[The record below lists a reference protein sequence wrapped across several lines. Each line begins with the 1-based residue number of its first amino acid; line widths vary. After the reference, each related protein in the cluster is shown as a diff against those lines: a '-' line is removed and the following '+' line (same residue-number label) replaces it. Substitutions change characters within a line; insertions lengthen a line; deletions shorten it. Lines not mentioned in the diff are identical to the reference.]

1 MKKYI
6 LIFTCL
12 VSSIM
17 TFAQNTNPLSQKVKG
32 IVIDADS
39 KQPLPGATVQIK
51 GTQKAVLADGD
62 GAFKFEAVPVGIIG
76 LDVSMVGYERKS
88 IPEVTVNSGKEVF
101 LTIALNEKISS
112 LEEVTVVAYKDR
124 IKPTNEFA
132 TVSARSL
139 NLEDAKRYPA
149 AISDPGRMA
158 QNFAGVSASD
168 DASNEIVVR
177 GNSPQGVLWRLEGVE
192 IPNPNH
198 FAGIGAAGGAVSM
211 LSSSTIGKSDFYTGA
226 FPAEFGNASSGVF
239 DLNYRVGNKDKTEF
253 AINAGVIGVGAA
265 AEGPFKKGGKSSY
278 LINFRYSTFGLISS
292 FINIQGQQLNYQDL
306 NFKFNFPTSIGN
318 FSLFGLVGNNL
329 NTRTAKKE
337 QTSLDFDVFNFKTTL
352 SVFGLTHQIFLNKD
366 SYIKTVI
373 ARSGLIDGGKFDR
386 LIPTLNYIQRPLFNE
401 NTTDVSYRISSFYN
415 NKLSSKSTL
424 RVGAILSNLDFSF
437 VNNQYRYVPTPSV
450 ETVLD
455 IKGQTTYLQGYAQFK
470 HRLSTE
476 FTLNAGFH
484 TSYLALNKT
493 NSFEPRASISYNAPN
508 SQTITFAAG
517 IHAKPQPLSVYF
529 FENVL
534 AGGTRLQQN
543 KNLKMTN
550 ATHFV
555 LGYEKSFDNG
565 IRFKAETYYQRLSN
579 VPVEAKIGSG
589 FSVIN
594 STFTG
599 DLTNI
604 DPLVNQGTGTNFGI
618 DINIEKSFS
627 NNYYYI
633 ANLSLYRS
641 KYTTFDQKEFDTRF
655 NRQYQLNLVGGKE
668 WSIGRKNRIL
678 GINGKV
684 LTTGGVRENE
694 IDFTASRAAGET
706 ILVPNKFFTQVNDP
720 YFRFDLGI
728 SLKTNR
734 KKATHT
740 VSLDIQ
746 NLTDRRNGRGVLFDP
761 YGGPDNL
768 GGKTIGDGNAQL
780 GRIPL
785 LNYKLEF

>member
-12 VSSIM
+12 VSSMI
-17 TFAQNTNPLSQKVKG
+17 TFAQNTNSLSQKVKG
-32 IVIDADS
+32 IVVDADS

-51 GTQKAVLADGD
+51 GTQKAVLANADGT
-62 GAFKFEAVPVGIIG
+62 FQFEAVSVGIIG
-76 LDVSMVGYERKS
+76 LDITMVGYERKS
-88 IPEVTVNSGKEVF
+88 IPEITVNSGKEVF
-101 LTIALNEKISS
+101 LNITLNEKIST
-112 LEEVTVVAYKDR
+112 LDEVAVVAYKDR
-124 IKPTNEFA
+124 VKPTNEFA
-132 TVSARSL
+132 SVSARSL
-139 NLEDAKRYPA
+139 NIEDAKRYPA
-149 AISDPGRMA
+149 AIADPARMA

-177 GNSPQGVLWRLEGVE
+177 GNSPQGVLWRLEGIE

-198 FAGIGAAGGAVSM
+198 FAGIGAGGGAVSM
-211 LSSSTIGKSDFYTGA
+211 FSSSTIGNSDFYTGA

-239 DLNYRVGNKDKTEF
+239 DLNYRNGNKDKSEF
-253 AINAGVIGVGAA
+253 AINAGVIGLGAA

-278 LINFRYSTFGLISS
+278 LVNFRYSTFGLISQ

-306 NFKFNFPTSIGN
+306 NFKLNFPTSIGD
-318 FSLFGLVGNNL
+318 FALFGLVGNNTS
-329 NTRTAKKE
+329 NRTAKQG
-337 QTSLDFDVFNFKTTL
+337 QTSDDFDVFNFKTRVT
-352 SVFGLTHQIFLNKD
+352 VFGLSHQIFLNKD

-373 ARSGLIDGGKFDR
+373 ARSGLIDEGKFDR

-401 NTTDVSYRISSFYN
+401 STTDVAYRISSYYN

-424 RVGAILSNLDFSF
+424 RIGAIVSNLDFSF
-437 VNNQYRYVPTPSV
+437 VNNQYRYVPKTSV
-450 ETVLD
+450 ETFLD
-455 IKGQTTYLQGYAQFK
+455 IKGQSTYLQGYAQYK
-470 HRLSTE
+470 YRLTQDL
-476 FTLNAGFH
+476 TLNAGFH

-508 SQTITFAAG
+508 AQTFTFAAG
-517 IHAKPQPLSVYF
+517 VHAKPQQLSVYF
-529 FENVL
+529 FENV
-534 AGGTRLQQN
+534 ASGANRLQQN
-543 KNLKMTN
+543 KNLKMTD
-550 ATHFV
+550 ALHFV
-555 LGYEKSFDNG
+555 LGYEKVFDNG

-579 VPVEAKIGSG
+579 VPVEAKEGSG
-589 FSVIN
+589 FSTIN
-594 STFTG
+594 STATF

-604 DPLVNQGTGTNFGI
+604 DPLVNQGKGTNFGV
-618 DINIEKSFS
+618 DVNVEKSFS

-633 ANLSLYRS
+633 ANLSFYNS

-655 NRQYQLNLVGGKE
+655 NRKYQLNLVGGKE

-694 IDFTASRAAGET
+694 IDFDASRIAGET
-706 ILVPNKFFTQVNDP
+706 VFVANKFFTQENDP

-734 KKATHT
+734 KRATHT

-746 NLTDRRNGRGVLFDP
+746 NVTNRRNGRGVLFDP
-761 YGGPDNL
+761 VGGPDNL
-768 GGKTIGDGNAQL
+768 GGKTTGDGNAQL
-780 GRIPL
+780 GRVPL
-785 LNYKLEF
+785 LNYRLEF